1 MRLIEE
7 KNKMSQE
14 EVQEKAL
21 LLSKDNPYIILQYA
35 TGVGKS
41 CAMIKIL
48 ENILIN
54 NPNLK
59 GLLLEP
65 EIALKK
71 NIKEEFVKFGK
82 EQLLNN
88 TEIMCYMSFPD
99 VIKQYYFLIL
109 D

>member
-54 NPNLK
+54 NPRERPVYLFTSNGGISIPPVL
-59 GLLLEP
+59 
-65 EIALKK
+65 
-71 NIKEEFVKFGK
+71 
-82 EQLLNN
+82 
-88 TEIMCYMSFPD
+88 
-99 VIKQYYFLIL
+99 
-109 D
+109 